1 VLGVCFRFFIA
12 RNSTVTPSLKFT
24 LARRFLA
31 ADYPSGRWCCAKP
44 TLGGSNQIVVLRKCR
59 VEWLWMG
66 GNVSRVAEHGDFF
79 VS

>member
-1 VLGVCFRFFIA
+1 MGLPFWVVVERGGIA
-12 RNSTVTPSLKFT
+12 GIPLSTLSHQELDKVSNG
-24 LARRFLA
+24 RRR
-31 ADYPSGRWCCAKP
+31 G
-44 TLGGSNQIVVLRKCR
+44 LGGSNQIVVLRKCR

>member
-44 TLGGSNQIVVLRKCR
+44 TLSYAAR
-59 VEWLWMG
+59 
-66 GNVSRVAEHGDFF
+66 S
-79 VS
+79 S